1 MNEDWIILF
10 CNTTLI
16 SVSIVSKDTG
26 EITVEPKTI
35 NNSQIEN
42 RNVIINLVTKVPNGY
57 RNSELFRNK
66 CMLVLEKGIDFEIDK
81 DGGSIKMVEKRTRT
95 TKTI

>member
-26 EITVEPKTI
+26 EITVEPKQSTI
-35 NNSQIEN
+35 H
-42 RNVIINLVTKVPNGY
+42 R
-57 RNSELFRNK
+57 
-66 CMLVLEKGIDFEIDK
+66 
-81 DGGSIKMVEKRTRT
+81 
-95 TKTI
+95 